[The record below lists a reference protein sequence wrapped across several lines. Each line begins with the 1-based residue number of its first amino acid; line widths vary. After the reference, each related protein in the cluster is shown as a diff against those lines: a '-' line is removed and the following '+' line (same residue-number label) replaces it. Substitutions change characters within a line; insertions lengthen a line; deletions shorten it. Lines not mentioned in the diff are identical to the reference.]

1 MASPASRS
9 ASALPANQG
18 HQRENGTERT
28 SATAVTPASLSKPTK
43 RSAARLEWPMV
54 KRSQAA
60 DRVIG
65 SGEVFRFGPFSAPP
79 DRAAP
84 RSSFPNVNGN
94 RALAFVVVLHLT
106 PARALIVGRGLEDA
120 MGRFAGGAG
129 LAVLVS
135 LLSWPGHARADVL
148 VNIDKSSQRMS

>member
-9 ASALPANQG
+9 ASALPVNQG

-65 SGEVFRFGPFSAPP
+65 SVEFLRFVPFSAPRRDWP
-79 DRAAP
+79 AP
-84 RSSFPNVNGN
+84 RSVNVNGN
-94 RALAFVVVLHLT
+94 RALAFVVVL
-106 PARALIVGRGLEDA
+106 
-120 MGRFAGGAG
+120 
-129 LAVLVS
+129 
-135 LLSWPGHARADVL
+135 
-148 VNIDKSSQRMS
+148 

>member
-9 ASALPANQG
+9 ASALPVNQG

-65 SGEVFRFGPFSAPP
+65 SVEFLRFVPTPHRPIGRRLGRPFRTSTATARYPWRWYYILPP
-79 DRAAP
+79 
-84 RSSFPNVNGN
+84 
-94 RALAFVVVLHLT
+94 
-106 PARALIVGRGLEDA
+106 RGL
-120 MGRFAGGAG
+120 
-129 LAVLVS
+129 
-135 LLSWPGHARADVL
+135 
-148 VNIDKSSQRMS
+148 